1 MDTLIHA
8 DIFFFVTTIAIIVVG
23 IALVIALVFIIKIL
37 NNIHKISD
45 MLRSES
51 GLVVEDV
58 HALRGK
64 IREGKLSLA
73 GIFRLFRDLF
83 TRKSIRGKR

>member
-1 MDTLIHA
+1 MQTLIHA
-8 DIFFFVTTIAIIVVG
+8 DIFFFITSIAVVLVSIG
-23 IALVIALVFIIKIL
+23 LIIALIFIIKIL

-83 TRKSIRGKR
+83 TRKSIKDKK